1 MVRIGA
7 SHGTQLVWP
16 HWATHHCR
24 LATAEQLIELSAAME
39 LLRTHSAEA
48 QAEGIL
54 RVWRGIH
61 PSLGLSVLSPV
72 HLRWEAAASRLQQ

>member
-1 MVRIGA
+1 MPSVCM
-7 SHGTQLVWP
+7 HGPYRSITRHTTSL
-16 HWATHHCR
+16 ATLGHTPHCR

-39 LLRTHSAEA
+39 LLRTHTVEA

-61 PSLGLSVLSPV
+61 PSLGISVLSPV
-72 HLRWEAAASRLQQ
+72 HLR